1 METATSSAQRPLQGN
16 LQYPSPQNLHHLLRT
31 EHLCD
36 LCGDHECLPS
46 ARALRLQDSSN
57 TGSIQVTARPVLKK
71 AGRGSRE
78 KEATTQRAPEAPK
91 NILFLRQGEPASH
104 TNIRPPSKL
113 LTSASEW
120 RMEVDLGKQL
130 HSTLRPVLLIKLTVP
145 TVLYSTRGYIGNST
159 SRLLK
164 DLGLRGTKQNKQRAG
179 RRGSPR

>member
-57 TGSIQVTARPVLKK
+57 TGSIQVAARPVLKK

-91 NILFLRQGEPASH
+91 KHSLPQARRTGTPHQHKTTLQASNISLGMEDGSGSGEAASQHTKTSSTNKTDSTNGTVQYKRLHRKFNIMPAQGS
-104 TNIRPPSKL
+104 
-113 LTSASEW
+113 
-120 RMEVDLGKQL
+120 
-130 HSTLRPVLLIKLTVP
+130 
-145 TVLYSTRGYIGNST
+145 
-159 SRLLK
+159 
-164 DLGLRGTKQNKQRAG
+164 GTARD
-179 RRGSPR
+179 